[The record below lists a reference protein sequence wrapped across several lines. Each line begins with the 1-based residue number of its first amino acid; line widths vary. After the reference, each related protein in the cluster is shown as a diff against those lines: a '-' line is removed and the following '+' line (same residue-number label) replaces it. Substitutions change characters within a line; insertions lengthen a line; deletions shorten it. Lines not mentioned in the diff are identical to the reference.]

1 MVLIKIDENQ
11 REMFGELQEIA
22 ASSADYNLITPKD
35 YQSAEGLFVVLNTGE
50 ILISKLTAK
59 LYILKNIQPYV
70 VYCQV

>member
-1 MVLIKIDENQ
+1 
-11 REMFGELQEIA
+11 MFGKFQEVA
-22 ASSADYNLITPKD
+22 VSSLDYNLITPED
-35 YQSAEGLFVVLNTGE
+35 YQSAEVLFVVLNTGE